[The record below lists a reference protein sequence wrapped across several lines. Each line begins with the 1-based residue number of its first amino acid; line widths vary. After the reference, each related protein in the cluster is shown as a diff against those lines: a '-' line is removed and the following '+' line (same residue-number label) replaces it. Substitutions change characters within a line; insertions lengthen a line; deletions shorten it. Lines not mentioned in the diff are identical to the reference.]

1 MFPSAFTEDSSTY
14 VTKFEIIFERII
26 FYCIWE
32 VLTWFM
38 GSLNALLWFE
48 NVLKCVKCVENP
60 LPSYCDT
67 QYFTLTAM
75 DNFDNAN
82 KNILSRLK
90 HAHNTALTVFQI
102 KPKTWKSKPTTTSIV
117 IPGIKSS
124 DKLKC
129 QEVKKS
135 VLTRS
140 YHWRG
145 HFKSCIQT

>member
-1 MFPSAFTEDSSTY
+1 M
-14 VTKFEIIFERII
+14 
-26 FYCIWE
+26 
-32 VLTWFM
+32 
-38 GSLNALLWFE
+38 
-48 NVLKCVKCVENP
+48 LKRVKCVENP

-90 HAHNTALTVFQI
+90 HAHDTALTVFQV
-102 KPKTWKSKPTTTSIV
+102 KPKTWKSKPTTTSIA

-135 VLTRS
+135 VLIRS